1 MEKKQYHFIKE
12 IYEQPEVI
20 FNTLTYLDSRVSEL
34 AESYANRIER
44 VLLVG
49 CGDPYMI
56 GKAGAYAL
64 EMWAKIP
71 AYAIEA
77 AEFSMFRRLADEK
90 TLVFLISSSGKTVK
104 VIESARIAKQLGA
117 PMIALTNLVPSPIT
131 EETELVL
138 QTQAGWSDSFPT
150 KQTTTALAVLYAFAL
165 YLAKFKNIMPDEK
178 INILKNELYHRV
190 PEMVAATL
198 KLDSDM
204 EILAQEWLE
213 APIYSFIG
221 SGTNLVTAMLGAAKM
236 KETSQSRSEYS
247 NLEEYAHLHCL
258 SLNEKDPV
266 FIITEPGT
274 MGERNRLVCEHIK
287 INGGIVGV
295 VGPSTEM
302 ALWNK
307 IGVSYFEVPDH
318 NAMFGP
324 LISWV
329 PLQLFAYH
337 TAVGK
342 NRNPDRPPQHGP
354 MDYLQKIIYT
364 SMLEG
369 WENR

>member
-1 MEKKQYHFIKE
+1 MEKRKYYFIKE
-12 IYEQPEVI
+12 IYEQPAVI
-20 FNTLTYLDSRVSEL
+20 DKTLKELDPMLNEIT
-34 AESYANRIER
+34 EKYYQQIDRI
-44 VLLVG
+44 LFVG

-56 GKAGAYAL
+56 GIAGAYAF
-64 EMWAKIP
+64 EMWAKLP

-77 AEFSMFRRLADEK
+77 AEFSMYRKLADEK
-90 TLVFLISSSGKTVK
+90 TLVILISSSGKTVK
-104 VIESARIAKQLGA
+104 VIDSARIAKELGA
-117 PMIALTNLVPSPIT
+117 PMVALTNLVPSPIT
-131 EETELVL
+131 EETDLVL

-150 KQTTTALAVLYAFAL
+150 KQTTTALAVLFGLAL
-165 YLAKFKNIMPDEK
+165 HWAKKNKALPAEK
-178 INILKNELYHRV
+178 INQLRHELYEQIH
-190 PEMVAATL
+190 EMVTASL
-198 KLDSDM
+198 KLEDQM
-204 EILAQEWLE
+204 ESLAQQWIE

-221 SGTNLVTAMLGAAKM
+221 SGTNFVTAMLGAAKM

-258 SLNEKDPV
+258 SLREGDPV
-266 FIITEPGT
+266 IIITEPGR
-274 MGERNRLVCEHIK
+274 MGERNRLVCQHIK
-287 INGGIVGV
+287 ANGGNVAVI
-295 VGPSTEM
+295 GPNKEM
-302 ALWNK
+302 ELWNEMD
-307 IGVSYFEVPDH
+307 VQYYEVPDH

-324 LISWV
+324 LVSWI

-337 TAVGK
+337 TSVLK